1 MLRYL
6 KNYSDQR
13 SYSLIRVP
21 RYNQENNGLDPL
33 VRFSITCYI
42 YETGRE
48 TCRWRQ
54 GEAISCL

>member
-1 MLRYL
+1 MLLYL

-13 SYSLIRVP
+13 SYSRIRVP

-54 GEAISCL
+54 GEAI